1 MMQSA
6 QSPLA
11 PEDAAEAL
19 KTAATAAQRS
29 VAAAAYQRV
38 GRRLIVWGIV
48 WIIVN
53 IAGVVRLPVDGTY
66 AWPAVNF
73 AGLVA
78 CIILDVR
85 SAPGPR
91 GWRHAGESLVLFLA
105 FAAFVFSTQFVIVQP
120 TLIQVQTLVT
130 LVLGLIYIVI
140 GLSIGWRLLAVGVAL
155 MLIVMAGSAWAP
167 DQFFLWMAAA
177 GGGGLI
183 LGGMWLRKP

>member
-1 MMQSA
+1 MQST
-6 QSPLA
+6 QSPLR

-19 KTAATAAQRS
+19 KTAATATQRS
-29 VAAAAYQRV
+29 VAAVAYTRV

-53 IAGVVRLPVDGTY
+53 VAGIVRLPVDGTY

-78 CIILDVR
+78 CIILDIR
-85 SAPGPR
+85 SAPGRR
-91 GWRHAGESLVLFLA
+91 GWRHAGESLVLFLG
-105 FAAFVFSTQFVIVQP
+105 FAAFVLSTQFVVVQP
-120 TLIQVQTLVT
+120 TLIQVESLVT

-140 GLSIGWRLLAVGVAL
+140 GLYIGWRLVAVGAAL
-155 MLIVMAGSAWAP
+155 MLIVIAGSAWAP
-167 DQFFLWMAAA
+167 GQFFVWMAAA